1 MFWCGIVCAFFSAP
15 RLSLDDV
22 GRDDGY
28 DGGADVVVVLAT
40 TVVEEK
46 VFFSCELCENN
57 KKILIRV
64 IYLLLTKVISLKR
77 LLKNHK

>member
-1 MFWCGIVCAFFSAP
+1 MCFFSAP

-28 DGGADVVVVLAT
+28 DDGDDVLATATTAVVVVL
-40 TVVEEK
+40 VVEGK
-46 VFFSCELCENN
+46 HFSCELCEHN

>member
-40 TVVEEK
+40 TTVVEEK
-46 VFFSCELCENN
+46 LIFLWIVWEQQKDTNPCNLFTTDKGNFF
-57 KKILIRV
+57 KKA
-64 IYLLLTKVISLKR
+64 LK
-77 LLKNHK
+77 KS